1 MRIAVISDTHRITSN
16 IIEELKEKTFDLI
29 IHLGDFIKDA
39 EKIEEILETEVIKIK
54 GNSDFREFD
63 GDEELVKT
71 FGNKKFLLTHGHKY
85 GVKYTLDNLYY
96 RAKELEVDVVLF
108 GHTHN
113 SFNENIEGVIF
124 FNPGSP
130 SNPRGSYD
138 KTYGIIE
145 IDDFID
151 SKIIHI

>member
-71 FGNKKFLLTHGHKY
+71 FGNKKFY
-85 GVKYTLDNLYY
+85 
-96 RAKELEVDVVLF
+96 
-108 GHTHN
+108 
-113 SFNENIEGVIF
+113 
-124 FNPGSP
+124 
-130 SNPRGSYD
+130 
-138 KTYGIIE
+138 
-145 IDDFID
+145 
-151 SKIIHI
+151 

>member
-16 IIEELKEKTFDLI
+16 IIEELKEKPFDLI

-85 GVKYTLDNLYY
+85 RVKYTLDNLYY

-130 SNPRGSYD
+130 SNPRGSYN